1 MTEHV
6 VTEHLANVAIIPAA
20 GIGARMQADRAK
32 QMLELGGVP
41 LLVHTLRRFEEC
53 DAVDQIVLVLQPDFT
68 AEVLGLVSRF
78 GLKKIARVVA
88 GGPQRQDSVYRGI
101 QVLSETKTGV
111 VAIHD
116 GVRPFV
122 TSAEIHSVIER
133 AKKMGAAL
141 MALPATDTIKQV
153 RSGRVQRTLDRKY
166 IYHAQT
172 PQAFQFPIIRE
183 AYEKAYAD
191 GFIAT
196 DDSQL
201 VERLGRRISIVEGS
215 SLNIKI
221 TRPIDLRLAEV
232 ILADYFH
239 RSL

>member
-1 MTEHV
+1 MTER
-6 VTEHLANVAIIPAA
+6 LANVAIIPAA
-20 GIGARMQADRAK
+20 GVGARMQSDRAK

-53 DAVDQIVLVLQPDFT
+53 EAVDQIVLVLQPDLT
-68 AEVLGLVSRF
+68 AEVLGLVSRY

-88 GGPQRQDSVYRGI
+88 GGAQRQDSVYRGI
-101 QVLSETKTGV
+101 QVLTGTQTGV

-116 GVRPFV
+116 GVRPFI
-122 TSAEIHSVIER
+122 TAAEINAVIER
-133 AKKMGAAL
+133 AKKTGAAL

-153 RSGRVQRTLDRKY
+153 KSGRVQRTLDRKL

-172 PQAFQFPIIRE
+172 PQAFQFQILRE

-191 GFIAT
+191 GFVAT

-201 VERLGRRISIVEGS
+201 VERLGRRVSIVEGS

-221 TRPIDLRLAEV
+221 TRPIDLSLAEI
-232 ILADYFH
+232 ILSDYFNQP
-239 RSL
+239 L